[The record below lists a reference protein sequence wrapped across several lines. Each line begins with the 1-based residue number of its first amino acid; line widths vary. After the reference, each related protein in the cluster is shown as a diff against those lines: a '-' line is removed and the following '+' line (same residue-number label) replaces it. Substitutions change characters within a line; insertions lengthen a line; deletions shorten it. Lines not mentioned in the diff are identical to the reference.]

1 MRCFSFEPEVEL
13 IYAPSIDRLKSLNK
27 QGRPDRCPDPTC
39 ILLFVLINFLLSA
52 FRNRTYFYR
61 PDQYVT
67 SLLI

>member
-1 MRCFSFEPEVEL
+1 MRCFSFEPELEL
-13 IYAPSIDRLKSLNK
+13 IYARSIDRSVEKP
-27 QGRPDRCPDPTC
+27 QQTRPDRCPDPTC

-61 PDQYVT
+61 ADQYVT

>member
-1 MRCFSFEPEVEL
+1 MRCFSFEPELEL
-13 IYAPSIDRLKSLNK
+13 IYARSIDRSVEKP
-27 QGRPDRCPDPTC
+27 QQTRPAGPLSC